1 MIIIKGSIL
10 VDPLTRR
17 MWKGDILIKDR
28 RIKKISDSIKLKNK
42 NIRVINVSGMWSI
55 PSIIDLHCHTRT
67 PGKEYAEDF
76 DSITKA
82 ALSSGVGSITV
93 MPNTTPCSDNV
104 KLLNKLIT
112 RARKYPLRFFFLSAI
127 TKKREG
133 KRLVDIKNLSKLVY
147 GFSDDGSWLCDPDKL
162 ERAIK
167 LAISYDRKIFS
178 HCEYPQISGKPAGSD
193 VLRYPEYFAVW
204 RDCLISMILSSPIHL
219 QHISLS
225 ESLGIIELAKKI
237 NPLITAETCPHYFFF
252 NESFL
257 KGGDANFKINPPLRK
272 ESDRKAV
279 IKAIKDGT
287 IDVIATDHA
296 PHTADEKSKPFDE
309 APSGVI
315 GLETL
320 VGATLTELYYKNGI
334 YPPDLI
340 KKLTLNP
347 ARILGIKNRAALKEG
362 YYADIAIINPSIE
375 YRVDKFYSKSV
386 NSPFLSM
393 KLKGKN
399 MITMINGKIVYENG
413 RFFI

>member
-1 MIIIKGSIL
+1 MILIKGSIL
-10 VDPLTRR
+10 IDPLTRQ
-17 MWKGDILIKDR
+17 MQKGDILIEDK
-28 RIKKISDSIKLKNK
+28 RIKKISDSIKIKNK
-42 NIRVINVSGMWSI
+42 NIRVINASGMWTI

-82 ALSSGVGSITV
+82 AISSGVGSITV

-104 KLLNKLIT
+104 KLLTKLIT
-112 RARKYPLRFFFLSAI
+112 KSKKYPLRFFFLSAI
-127 TKKREG
+127 TEKREG

-147 GFSDDGSWLCDPDKL
+147 GFSDDGSWLCDPKKL
-162 ERAIK
+162 ENAIK
-167 LAISYDRKIFS
+167 TAGSYGKKIFS
-178 HCEYPQISGKPAGSD
+178 HCEYPMISTSAGSD
-193 VLRYPEYFAVW
+193 RPRYTEYVAVW
-204 RDCLISMILSSPIHL
+204 RDCLISMILNSPIHL

-225 ESLGIIELAKKI
+225 ESLGIIKLAKKD

-252 NESFL
+252 NESYL
-257 KGGDANFKINPPLRK
+257 KRGDANFKINPPLRK
-272 ESDRKAV
+272 ESDRRAV

-296 PHTADEKSKPFDE
+296 PHTAYEKSKSFGE

-320 VGATLTELYYKNGI
+320 LGATLTELYYKNGI

-362 YYADIAIINPSIE
+362 YYADISIINPSIE
-375 YRVDKFYSKSV
+375 YVVDKFYSKSV

-399 MITMINGKIVYENG
+399 MITMNNGKIVYENG